1 MQRITPILPGPS
13 CSCITQ
19 QEGKSLSVPSEGDGF
34 PGTFSGEWIV
44 RSKDLKNDL
53 GEDVL

>member
-13 CSCITQ
+13 CSCVTQ